1 MWNPVQEHPS
11 WAALKA
17 LEEKGINVTQQ
28 TFKGRNI
35 VIAGVDEAG
44 RGPLAGPVV
53 AAAVVLDGANP
64 IEGLNDSKCLSVKQ
78 RQYLAPIIRQ
88 QAQAFSVALAEPKE
102 IDELNILE
110 ASLLAMERAIFR
122 LDIKLDVV
130 LIDGNQTPRFSNQ
143 SVRFTTE
150 SVISGDRTVEA
161 ISAASILAKICRD
174 RLMQRWHRRF
184 PDYGFDQNKGYP
196 TPAHLK
202 LLRALGPCCI
212 HRKSFS
218 PVREAYEAQISWAI
232 SFICVCI
239 LNTH

>member
-1 MWNPVQEHPS
+1 MSHTESLGGERNQRYS
-11 WAALKA
+11 ALKS
-17 LEEKGINVTQQ
+17 G
-28 TFKGRNI
+28 NI
-35 VIAGVDEAG
+35 VVAGVDEAG

-53 AAAVVLDGANP
+53 AAAVVLGEANP

-78 RQYLAPIIRQ
+78 RQHLAPIIRQ
-88 QAQAFSVALAEPKE
+88 RAQAFAVALAEPKE

-110 ASLLAMERAIFR
+110 ASLLAMERAILR

-130 LIDGNQTPRFSNQ
+130 LIDGNQIPRFSSQ
-143 SVRFTTE
+143 PVRFSIE

-184 PDYGFDQNKGYP
+184 PGYGFDQNKGYP
-196 TPAHLK
+196 TPTHLK
-202 LLRALGPCCI
+202 LLRTLGPCCI

-218 PVREAYEAQISWAI
+218 PVREAYEAQIS
-232 SFICVCI
+232 
-239 LNTH
+239 